1 LKDRAQSSQEAI
13 WAIQKRQTIIQQ
25 YPCIEEIEKGI
36 LATTLK

>member
-25 YPCIEEIEKGI
+25 DPCIEEKERGEP
-36 LATTLK
+36 ASTLK